1 MVKRIRTVLGDIEPE
16 ALGLTSMHDHIMFDG
31 SVLAKRLRNKLPEH
45 RLPIDEHDKVSL
57 DNVGI
62 LHRNAILAWDA
73 LNQDDE
79 EQLVLELAE
88 FKENGGGAILELSV
102 PGIQLDT
109 EANRRISE
117 KTGVH
122 VVVSTG
128 FYTGDSWP
136 QKFRGASLAELRA
149 HMLHEIE
156 HGVQGTDILP
166 GHLKIGIQTL
176 DADELAA
183 LRAAAQLCRETG
195 LALTVHPSRKAGGD
209 RLAILNIIKAE
220 GTPMERVVMA
230 HTSFTDAPDFATAIR
245 HPEQYRV
252 NTETALRMLDTG
264 CNISKEFLN
273 DFCLELL
280 GEYDAGDWGEMSGL
294 VSVINAGYASQI
306 VIGNDCCGKIM
317 LRRTG
322 GEGLCRMLW
331 YTLPML
337 RDVAGV
343 SDYALRKIFYQN
355 PARILS
361 VEV

>member
-1 MVKRIRTVLGDIEPE
+1 MTKRIRTVLGDIGPE
-16 ALGLTSMHDHIMFDG
+16 SLGLTSMHDHIMFDG
-31 SVLAKRLRNKLPEH
+31 SVLAKRLRKKLPEH
-45 RLPIDEHDKVSL
+45 SFPIDEHDRVSL
-57 DNVGI
+57 ENVGI
-62 LHRNAILAWDA
+62 LQRNAILAWDA

-79 EQLVLELAE
+79 EQLALELAE
-88 FKENGGGAILELSV
+88 FKENGGDAILELSV
-102 PGIQLDT
+102 PGIRLDT
-109 EANRRISE
+109 AAIRRISE

-136 QKFRGASLAELRA
+136 EQFRGASLEQLRA

-166 GHLKIGIQTL
+166 GHLKIGIQNL
-176 DADELAA
+176 DADETNA
-183 LRAAAQLCRETG
+183 LRAAAQVCRDTG
-195 LALTVHPSRKAGGD
+195 LSLTVHPSRKAGGD
-209 RLAILNIIKAE
+209 RLAILKLLKAE
-220 GTPMERVVMA
+220 GAPMERVVMA
-230 HTSFTDAPDFATAIR
+230 HTTFTDVPDFATAIR

-264 CNISKEFLN
+264 CNISKGFLN
-273 DFCLELL
+273 DFSLELL
-280 GEYDAGDWGEMSGL
+280 GEYDAGDWAEMSGL
-294 VSVINAGYASQI
+294 VSVISAGYAGQI
-306 VIGNDCCGKIM
+306 VLGNDCCGKIM

-322 GEGLCRMLW
+322 GEGFCRMLW

-337 RDVAGV
+337 RDVANV
-343 SDYALRKIFYQN
+343 SDYALRKMFYQN